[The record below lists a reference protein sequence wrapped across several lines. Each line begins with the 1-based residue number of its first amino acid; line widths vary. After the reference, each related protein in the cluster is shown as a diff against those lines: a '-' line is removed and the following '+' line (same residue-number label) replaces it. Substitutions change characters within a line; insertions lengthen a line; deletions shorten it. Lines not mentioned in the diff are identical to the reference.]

1 MGLAVKE
8 VAGAGPCVIAT
19 CANDYVAYLPGGEVY
34 AEGGFESWRCILSEA
49 SVREFNDQ
57 ALRFFG

>member
-1 MGLAVKE
+1 M
-8 VAGAGPCVIAT
+8 IAT

-49 SVREFNDQ
+49 GVREFNDQ
-57 ALRFFG
+57 ALRFFA